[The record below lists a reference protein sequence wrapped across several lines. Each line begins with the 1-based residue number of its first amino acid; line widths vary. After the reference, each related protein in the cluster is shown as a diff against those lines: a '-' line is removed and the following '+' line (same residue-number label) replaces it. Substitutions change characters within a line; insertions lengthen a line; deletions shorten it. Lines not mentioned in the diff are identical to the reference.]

1 MQIKDRLSA
10 KQLGDMG
17 QEMELPNNSIPSN
30 AAQAQPVP
38 QTSKLAV
45 ISFVLGLLSW
55 SILPIIAAIA
65 AVITGHRAKKEI
77 RTSNGRLKGKGFA
90 AWALILGYLS
100 LVIVPMAILGFVFA
114 SPAIAVRLEQAQR
127 DRAVLDIRTLD
138 SALNLYRTRTGAYP
152 DTKTGLKALV
162 DAQLLETIPKDPW
175 GRDYVYVNNGTSASI
190 VSYGQDGV
198 PGGKGPDADISN
210 SDQGR

>member
-1 MQIKDRLSA
+1 
-10 KQLGDMG
+10 MG
-17 QEMELPNNSIPSN
+17 QEMEQPNNSIPSN

-65 AVITGHRAKKEI
+65 AVITGHLARKEI

-100 LVIVPMAILGFVFA
+100 LVIVPTAILGFVFA

-175 GRDYVYVNNGTSASI
+175 GRDYVYVNTGASALI
-190 VSYGQDGV
+190 ISYGRDGV